1 MSTLRPTLTRFSTS
15 FYAFIK
21 ENDFLSQYVFFLR
34 CVSDCCVISQVRRV
48 GGGGRPRPA
57 GQLDSFPASIAQQQQ
72 LLLAFSYVD
81 TLFIY
86 SYTLSFFLSFFL
98 DVIPPSQ
105 EKARDQ
111 TASQQRRLYCCVP
124 GNLEK
129 WASMSSRKKEEK
141 EKKAKGKKRERRD
154 GYRRWWEIQ
163 ATIPL
168 RTSKRR
174 KEIKRALA
182 PVNCLLVEAGPSP
195 LPVMRV
201 SKHFI

>member
-1 MSTLRPTLTRFSTS
+1 MLFRLLKKKPE
-15 FYAFIK
+15 IK
-21 ENDFLSQYVFFLR
+21 RQVNREDYTAVCQAILKSGHR
-34 CVSDCCVISQVRRV
+34 CH
-48 GGGGRPRPA
+48 
-57 GQLDSFPASIAQQQQ
+57 
-72 LLLAFSYVD
+72 
-81 TLFIY
+81 
-86 SYTLSFFLSFFL
+86 
-98 DVIPPSQ
+98 Q
-105 EKARDQ
+105 E
-111 TASQQRRLYCCVP
+111 
-124 GNLEK
+124 
-129 WASMSSRKKEEK
+129 KKEEK

-154 GYRRWWEIQ
+154 GYRRWWENQ

>member
-1 MSTLRPTLTRFSTS
+1 MCERLLCHFS
-15 FYAFIK
+15 
-21 ENDFLSQYVFFLR
+21 
-34 CVSDCCVISQVRRV
+34 
-48 GGGGRPRPA
+48 GPA
-57 GQLDSFPASIAQQQQ
+57 GRRRREATSRGTAWLISGVNSTTAAAATGVFVCR
-72 LLLAFSYVD
+72 YV
-81 TLFIY
+81 IY
-86 SYTLSFFLSFFL
+86 IHFLSFFLSFFL

-105 EKARDQ
+105 EEARDQ

-201 SKHFI
+201 SKHFIWLQKIKFP